1 MGSED
6 TKHYQKT
13 QSRTA
18 SKRSTGNVAIQS
30 IKYLIMNP
38 LDVNYNIRQET
49 YATGDNSTIHAELQY
64 SN

>member
-1 MGSED
+1 MRWALAD
-6 TKHYQKT
+6 NKNYQKT

-38 LDVNYNIRQET
+38 LDVNYNITQEYT
-49 YATGDNSTIHAELQY
+49 SAGTTHAQQSY
-64 SN
+64 SY